1 MNLVRN
7 ATSNA
12 FISIGDVEINII
24 LANQSAFDRKELNM
38 GNNSAV
44 IVESLDIPSNNTNSY
59 YAVVLAKLTIQKPY
73 QQTEGKD
80 LNGISQSLL
89 SIPCSTS
96 STYLLI
102 DVFDKSKNRE
112 VTASVAY
119 TITCSPNTSTAV
131 QELIIP
137 QNAFT
142 GRRVVKDIEY
152 TCLFYDDSKL
162 TFSSAGCSVDSFSS
176 GSGSVTCS
184 CNHTTVF
191 AALLSV
197 NNFEVPAEVRVG
209 STFFEFV
216 A

>member
-44 IVESLDIPSNNTNSY
+44 IVESLDIPSNDTNSY
-59 YAVVLAKLTIQKPY
+59 YAVVVAKLTIQKPY

-89 SIPCSTS
+89 SVLCS

-102 DVFDKSKNRE
+102 NVFDKSKNRE
-112 VTASVAY
+112 VRANVAY
-119 TITCSPNTSTAV
+119 TITCSPNTLTAV

-152 TCLFYDDSKL
+152 TCQFYDDSKI

-209 STFFEFV
+209 STFLNL
-216 A
+216 